1 MSASFQTGAQTS
13 DRDRPPEARVLIC
26 AGSPRFNE
34 PLLAGI
40 AAKNGP
46 AAAWMEAFAKF
57 GIAAASD
64 VAGDFC
70 IALTD
75 IQGRTFLAVDRFGIQ
90 SICYRLHAGRLQ
102 VAQRA
107 VDLAGT
113 DAAIDPQAIFDYL
126 YFHVI
131 PGPRTAFRD
140 VQRLPAG
147 HYALFDGGRLT
158 VAPWWTPVFVEH
170 SVRPLGE
177 LTSEFG
183 QILRESVE
191 AQVDGKRVGCF
202 LSGGTDSS
210 TLTGMLQQA
219 QQSPPL
225 TFSIG
230 FDAEGYDEMEYAR
243 ITARHFKTDHHEY
256 YVTPEDVVRCVPD
269 IAKFYDQPFGNS
281 SVAPAYYCAKLA
293 AHNGV
298 ERMLAGDGGDEL
310 FGGNTRYAK
319 QRIFALYERLPGS
332 VRARLLEPALSHTS
346 LLARIPGIKKAVSY
360 VEQARVPMPD
370 RLQAYNLLTWL
381 GPAEVLTP
389 EFLSLVDL
397 EEPLRQQRAIY
408 RACTARSLVNRMLA
422 YDWKYTLADNDLPKV
437 TGAVGLAGISVGFPL
452 LDNRIVDFSLR
463 LQPHLKVKGLT
474 LRWFFKHALRGFLP
488 PQTISKKKHGFGLP
502 VGAWMMTH
510 SGLRTL
516 ALESLDMLR
525 SGGIVRPAFLDRL
538 AKEYLPQHPRYY
550 GEMIWILMM
559 LAQWQ
564 AAQKRLVVR

>member
-26 AGSPRFNE
+26 AGSPRFND
-34 PLLAGI
+34 PLLAGV
-40 AAKNGP
+40 AAKNGLG
-46 AAAWMEAFAKF
+46 AAWMEAFAKF

-75 IQGRTFLAVDRFGIQ
+75 IQGRTFLAVDRFGVH
-90 SICYRLHAGRLQ
+90 SICYRLRAGHLQ

-107 VDLAGT
+107 VDLAGA
-113 DAAIDPQAIFDYL
+113 DASIDPQAIFDYL

-131 PGPRTAFRD
+131 PGPRTAFKD

-147 HYALFDGGRLT
+147 HYALFEDGRLT
-158 VAPWWTPVFVEH
+158 VAPWWTPAFVEH

-177 LTSEFG
+177 LTSEFR

-293 AHNGV
+293 ADNGV

-332 VRARLLEPALSHTS
+332 VRARLLEPTLSHTS

-389 EFLSLVDL
+389 EFLSLVDPAA
-397 EEPLRQQRAIY
+397 PLRQQRAIY
-408 RACTARSLVNRMLA
+408 QACTATSLVNRMLA

-452 LDNRIVDFSLR
+452 LDNRVVDFSLR
-463 LQPHLKVKGLT
+463 LEPHLKVNGLT

-510 SGLRTL
+510 SGLRTI
-516 ALESLDMLR
+516 ALDSLDMLR
-525 SGGIVRPAFLDRL
+525 GGGIVRPAFIDRL

-550 GEMIWILMM
+550 GEMVWILMM